1 MQDKKTPVYTHD
13 EALKASTKY
22 FKGDEL
28 AATVFVTKYALRDA
42 VGKLIESTPTQMHW
56 RLAREFARIEAKY
69 PNPMTVDEIFE
80 LLDGFRYIVP
90 QGSPMSAVGNPTQVQ
105 SLSNCFVISAP
116 LDSYGSIARADEEIL
131 QVQKRRGGCGVDL
144 SNIRPRTM
152 SVKNAAGSSDGLGI
166 FMERYSNTTR
176 EVAQGGRRGALMETV
191 SINHPDVETF
201 ITIKQDKTKV
211 TGANVSV
218 RVTDEFMRAVEADD
232 EFTLRWPVK
241 ETVKKAKFT
250 RTLTARNLWKT
261 MMYAA
266 WLSAE
271 PGVLYWDT
279 VTKYSMADEFA
290 DKGFETICTNP
301 CSELPLSAYDSC
313 RLLLL
318 NLSSYVKDP
327 FTVNAVFEMAK
338 FASHAEKAQRLMDDL
353 VDLELEAID
362 RILTKIKDDPEPE
375 CEKVREL
382 NLWTNV
388 RKACHDGR
396 RTGTGITALGDMLA
410 ALGQTYGS
418 QKSFETTE
426 TVYKLLGIHA
436 HVSSVTMAK
445 ERGAFPAWELGRYNE
460 NLFAKRLED
469 NCSDI
474 VNKDFRETGR
484 RNIAL
489 TTTAPAGSVST
500 LTQTTSG
507 IEPAYLLHYK
517 RRKKLVQSEID
528 NGAQIDFVDAT
539 GDKWQEYDVYHHG
552 LKLWMEVS
560 GETDVTMSPYHN
572 ATSADVDWIAS
583 VDLLAAAQRWTEHS
597 ISKTINLPA
606 SATVELVSE
615 VYMRAWKLG
624 IKGVTVYRDG
634 CRSGVLVAADDKQD
648 FSMLDDKQ
656 LLDAMNVGKKN
667 FDQLPEV
674 SKKRVTAMEKEL
686 LKRAAV
692 GSDVCQ
698 NGITERHAPKRPKT
712 LECDVVRATVKGE
725 QYLVLVSLLDGKPYE
740 LFCGASDKVAL
751 PKKIKS
757 GQLVKN
763 GKKDGLSTYNL
774 VVPYGEDDE
783 MIFKDV
789 ATLFDNQMYST
800 FTRMVS
806 LSLRHG
812 VPIQFVC
819 EQMSKSQDEDMQS
832 FAKVVS
838 RVLKKY
844 IPDGTAP
851 ASEKVCNSCGSSN
864 LIYAEGCVS
873 CPSCGYSKCS

>member
-1 MQDKKTPVYTHD
+1 MQDQKGKVFTHE
-13 EALKASTKY
+13 EALAASTAY

-42 VGKLIESTPTQMHW
+42 DGLLLESTPTDMHW

-69 PNPMTVDEIFE
+69 PNPLSIDEIFY
-80 LLDGFRYIVP
+80 LLKDFNYVVA

-105 SLSNCFVISAP
+105 SMSNCFVIASP

-131 QVQKRRGGCGVDL
+131 QVQKRRGGAGVDL

-152 SVKNAAGSSDGLGI
+152 SVANAAGSSDGLGI

-176 EVAQGGRRGALMETV
+176 EVAQGGRRGALMETCDV
-191 SINHPDVETF
+191 RHPDIETF
-201 ITIKQDKTKV
+201 IDIKQDKTKV

-218 RVTDEFMRAVEADD
+218 RVTDEFMEAVEADAN
-232 EFTLRWPVK
+232 FTLRWPVK
-241 ETVKKAKFT
+241 SGLSAAKFT
-250 RTLTARNLWKT
+250 KTLTARSLWKK
-261 MMYAA
+261 MMHAA
-266 WLSAE
+266 WASAE

-318 NLSSYVKDP
+318 NLFSYVKDP
-327 FTVNAVFEMAK
+327 YTASASFDFTL
-338 FASHAEKAQRLMDDL
+338 FADHVIKAQRLMDDL

-362 RILTKIKDDPEPE
+362 RIIQKIKDDPEPAH
-375 CEKVREL
+375 EKVREL

-388 RKACHDGR
+388 RKSCRDGR
-396 RTGTGITALGDMLA
+396 RTGTGITALGDALA

-418 QKSFETTE
+418 ADSIKTTE
-426 TVYKLLGIHA
+426 QIYMMLALKA
-436 HVSSVTMAK
+436 HMSSITMAK
-445 ERGAFPAWELGRYNE
+445 ERGAFPAWEPGRYQNNAFAE
-460 NLFAKRLED
+460 QLKIWLGESWNDDFAKY
-469 NCSDI
+469 
-474 VNKDFRETGR
+474 GR

-517 RRKKLVQSEID
+517 RRKKLTQSEID
-528 NGAQIDFVDAT
+528 NGAKVDFVDAL

-552 LKLWMEVS
+552 VKRWMEAT
-560 GETDVTMSPYHN
+560 GETDIEKSPYHK
-572 ATSADVDWIAS
+572 ATSNDVDWVAS
-583 VDLLAAAQRWTEHS
+583 VDLLAAAQKWTEHS
-597 ISKTINLPA
+597 ISKTINLPS

-634 CRSGVLVAADDKQD
+634 CRSGVLVAAEEKHD
-648 FSMLDDKQ
+648 FSAFNDKQ
-656 LLDAMNVGKKN
+656 LLDAINIGKKHA
-667 FDQLPEV
+667 DQLDDV
-674 SKKRVTAMEKEL
+674 SKKRIAAMEKEL
-686 LKRAAV
+686 LQRAGV
-692 GSDVCQ
+692 DSDDEPS
-698 NGITERHAPKRPKT
+698 GIIARHAPKRPKA

-740 LFCGASDKVAL
+740 CFAGLSDKVAL
-751 PKKIKS
+751 PKKIKA
-757 GQLVKN
+757 GRLLKN

-783 MIFKDV
+783 LVFKDV

-800 FTRMVS
+800 FTRMIS

-812 VPIQFVC
+812 TPVQFVC
-819 EQMSKSQDEDMQS
+819 EQLSKSKDEDMQS

-838 RVLKKY
+838 RVLKQY
-844 IPDGTAP
+844 IPDGTA
-851 ASEKVCNSCGSSN
+851 ATSEKACSTCGATN
-864 LIYAEGCVS
+864 LSYSEGCIS